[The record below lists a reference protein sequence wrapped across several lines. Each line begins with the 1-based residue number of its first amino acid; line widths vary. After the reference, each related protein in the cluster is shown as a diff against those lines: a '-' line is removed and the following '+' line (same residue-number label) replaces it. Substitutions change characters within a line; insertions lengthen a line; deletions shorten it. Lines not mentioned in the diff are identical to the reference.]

1 MSDNFL
7 MSKSDVIPEY
17 FMKGASNK
25 WIFQWGIWRFPFL
38 VKLVF
43 PILTSQPLQHN
54 SVLRTDVSQ
63 NCGQWAQLIFA
74 TIGGMFFYGSGFQS
88 VTLERVLQMVNSR
101 IQTAGGKGVWENL
114 VIHGRRHSTPTAWGM
129 NTSVLTHEAFNPY
142 RRAMGSSI
150 KQCAPNISWELLLQP
165 RDISEVV

>member
-1 MSDNFL
+1 MD
-7 MSKSDVIPEY
+7 IPMRDLEVSLSSQTGV
-17 FMKGASNK
+17 FSE
-25 WIFQWGIWRFPFL
+25 L
-38 VKLVF
+38 F

-88 VTLERVLQMVNSR
+88 VTLERVLQMVKSR

-114 VIHGRRHSTPTAWGM
+114 VIHGSRHFTPTAWGM

-142 RRAMGSSI
+142 RRATGSSI
-150 KQCAPNISWELLLQP
+150 KQCAPNTSWELLLQP